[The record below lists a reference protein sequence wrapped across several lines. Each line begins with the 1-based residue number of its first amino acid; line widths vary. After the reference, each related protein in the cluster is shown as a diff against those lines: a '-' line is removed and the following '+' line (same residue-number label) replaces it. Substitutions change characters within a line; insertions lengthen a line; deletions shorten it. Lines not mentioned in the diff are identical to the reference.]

1 MEPSPSRLGHLE
13 ELASG
18 QGGIEVIARQRSAF
32 RVFRGKFLADLL
44 CQTGKARIASLLVK
58 QAERMNGREV
68 HLGAAGIHKPRV
80 SKVRAEKITNPF
92 RAAQS
97 ALVSG
102 LFVP

>member
-1 MEPSPSRLGHLE
+1 
-13 ELASG
+13 
-18 QGGIEVIARQRSAF
+18 
-32 RVFRGKFLADLL
+32 
-44 CQTGKARIASLLVK
+44 
-58 QAERMNGREV
+58 MNGREV

-102 LFVP
+102 LFVPKQQPEHHVIMAPGVPRIAPGRSGIRRVPRQSIRLRPRAEISIVRLAGDQLRDELF